1 MKLTKYLLFACTAM
15 LLASCGNDDDWN
27 SDANVTVQMAD
38 ATLKVKEN
46 SGMFYVPVEVT
57 GEANGPVRVTVEV
70 AEQGESPAVADK
82 HYVLTSY
89 SIVIPADESEIS
101 LEFTATN
108 DMDINDDRTFT
119 VTIVSA
125 EGAKIGDQ
133 RTTEVTI
140 TDDDSLFYEAL
151 QGKWTMTCMNLFDEI
166 EETFSMTFVG
176 VDEGKEGYEDV
187 LYLSGFGGKSNLVAE
202 VGYTCDEATNEITLE
217 FPYGQILGQ
226 LNFSGLGVC
235 DVVLMGVTEDGK
247 VTTAGSAVGTVGSD
261 LRSITFDPAD
271 AFYCGVFAGGVYQGG
286 WDGWESISL
295 AR

>member
-15 LLASCGNDDDWN
+15 LLASCSNDDDWN

-70 AEQGESPAVADK
+70 AAQGESPAVADK
-82 HYVLTSY
+82 HYILTSY
-89 SIVIPADESEIS
+89 SIVIPADEPEVS

-108 DMDINDDRTFT
+108 DMEINDDRTFT

-125 EGAKIGDQ
+125 EGAKIGEQ

-151 QGKWTMTCMNLFDEI
+151 QGKWTFNDTNFFEEI
-166 EETFSMTFVG
+166 AESYQMTFVG
-176 VDEGKEGYEDV
+176 VEEGQDGYEEV

-202 VGYTCDEATNEITLE
+202 VGYNYDESTNEITLE
-217 FPYGQILGQ
+217 FPFGQVLGQ
-226 LNFSGLGVC
+226 LNFTGLGVC
-235 DVVLMGVTEDGK
+235 DVVLLGVDGEY
-247 VTTAGSAVGTVGSD
+247 VTQSGSAIGTVSSD
-261 LRSITFDPAD
+261 LRTITFDPD
-271 AFYCGVFAGGVYQGG
+271 VVFYCGVFDSTGAFKGG
-286 WDGWESISL
+286 WDGFAEISMT
-295 AR
+295 R

>member
-15 LLASCGNDDDWN
+15 LLASCSNDDDWN
-27 SDANVTVQMAD
+27 SDSNVTVQMAD

-89 SIVIPADESEIS
+89 SIVIPADESEVS

-151 QGKWTMTCMNLFDEI
+151 QGKWTFNYTDDGEAGS
-166 EETFSMTFVG
+166 FSVTLYG
-176 VDEGKEGYEDV
+176 VKEGEEGYDQT
-187 LYLSGFGGKSNLVAE
+187 LYLSGWQGYNWVVAE
-202 VGYTCDEATNEITLE
+202 VDYSYDPATNKIQLSI
-217 FPYGQILGQ
+217 PYGQYIADEV
-226 LNFSGLGVC
+226 NFNGIGVC
-235 DVVLMGVTEDGK
+235 DIVLSGLSGNSVSFSGEVTAD
-247 VTTAGSAVGTVGSD
+247 VSAD
-261 LRSITFDPAD
+261 LRTITFDPEISVAGSLFQD
-271 AFYCGVFAGGVYQGG
+271 NKFAGYIWFGYS
-286 WDGWESISL
+286 EMTMT
-295 AR
+295 R